1 MVYPKRSGGRAST
14 ATLLVISGAAVGYAG
29 GRLHTRM
36 QREDILRQI
45 ATLGERYQTAQKNN
59 EELQERLDRVEMGR
73 TPQFLVCPLSL
84 EESVREHAVAV
95 RPDDDIY
102 ALIPTS
108 GLAPTYQRFAGRD
121 CISFDQFREEVQP

>member
-1 MVYPKRSGGRAST
+1 MTSTHQSGT
-14 ATLLVISGAAVGYAG
+14 VIVSLAVIAGAAIGYAG

-36 QREDILRQI
+36 QREDILQRI
-45 ATLGERYQTAQKNN
+45 ATLDERYQTAQRNN

-84 EESVREHAVAV
+84 EESVREHTVAV

-108 GLAPTYQRFAGRD
+108 GLSPTYQRFAGRD
-121 CISFDQFREEVQP
+121 CISFAQFREEVQP